1 MRNTAI
7 LILAAALAGCSGGED
22 TPPPAANESVAANGV
37 LAAGPATNISEVSAD
52 ALPPELAALIQKTV
66 PGMTVDEAERKEREG
81 RIYFDVEGKRP
92 DGSEVELDVLQEGS
106 TFRVVEIQRD
116 IAWNQAPAPVLA
128 TARAAPGYFEPERV
142 IESRQTD
149 GSTIYEL
156 FAPGRRDEPT
166 IEVRLRDGKAEL
178 LTERWDH

>member
-7 LILAAALAGCSGGED
+7 LILAATLAGCSGGEN
-22 TPPPAANESVAANGV
+22 PPPTANESAAANGV

-52 ALPPELAALIQKTV
+52 ALPPELAVLIQKTV

-81 RIYFDVEGKRP
+81 RVYFDVEGKRP

-106 TFRVVEIQRD
+106 AFRVVEIQRD
-116 IAWNQAPAPVLA
+116 IPWNQAPAGVI
-128 TARAAPGYFEPERV
+128 TAAKGAPGYFEPERV

-156 FAPGRRDEPT
+156 FAPGRRDEPA
-166 IEVRLRDGKAEL
+166 IEVRLQGGKAEL